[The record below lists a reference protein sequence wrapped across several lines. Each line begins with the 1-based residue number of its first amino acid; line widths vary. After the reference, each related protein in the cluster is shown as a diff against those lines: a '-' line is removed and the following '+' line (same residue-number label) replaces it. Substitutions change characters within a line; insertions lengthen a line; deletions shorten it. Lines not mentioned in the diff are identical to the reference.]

1 MTKVVLMTDSTAA
14 ELCRLTVRAP
24 NVSVD
29 LAVPADVPVT
39 DLLPTLLRYVGEEA
53 EEAGLDHA
61 GWVLQ
66 RLGDAPLEEETT
78 LARAGLAD
86 GEVLYLRPH
95 TEVLPEARLDD
106 LVDGIS
112 ETVGRRMHTWS
123 PKAARGLLGGTAAA
137 TVVVALVLL
146 FWPGVDGSGSLRV
159 VCAAVAGL
167 LALAGAGSASRAVG
181 DRLTATALGLLVAPC
196 LALAGWVL
204 PGGDLTGPDTARV
217 VGARLLAAG
226 AAGAGG
232 AVLALAATAVGAP
245 ALFATALVA
254 VATAVTGAL
263 VGYTGLD
270 APAAVALVMAVLALG
285 AGAVAPF
292 AFKLAG
298 MRMPALPSSAGQL
311 QEGIEPYAGD
321 EVAARTELAGRWVT
335 ALFAATGAAAVAAL
349 VVLTHHPDLPEVL
362 TALVL
367 GLLLLLHSRGLVAV
381 GQRLTLALPGVWGL
395 LLLAR
400 AWAVDGDT
408 DTRLVV
414 FAVLLAAASGLVI
427 ATWTV
432 PGRRMLPYWGRT
444 AELAHTVFAVALLP
458 LTLWVAGLFGWLR
471 GLFG

>member
-1 MTKVVLMTDSTAA
+1 MTKVVLMTDSTVA

-24 NVSVD
+24 HVSVD
-29 LAVPADVPVT
+29 LAVPAGVPVS

-66 RLGDAPLEEETT
+66 RLGDAPLDEETT

-86 GEVLYLRPH
+86 GDVLYLRPH
-95 TEVLPEARLDD
+95 TESLPEARLDD

-112 ETVGRRMHTWS
+112 DTVGRRMRTWS
-123 PKAARGLLGGTAAA
+123 PNAARGLLGGTAVA
-137 TVVVALVLL
+137 TLALALMLV
-146 FWPGVDGSGSLRV
+146 FRPGLDGSSSLRV
-159 VCAAVAGL
+159 ACAGVTGVL
-167 LALAGAGSASRAVG
+167 VLAGAASASRAVG
-181 DRLTATALGLLVAPC
+181 DRLTATVLGLLVAPC

-204 PGGDLTGPDTARV
+204 PGGDLTGPDAARV

-245 ALFATALVA
+245 ALCATALVA
-254 VATAVTGAL
+254 VATAVTGTL
-263 VGYTGLD
+263 IGYAGME
-270 APAAVALVMAVLALG
+270 APAAVALVMVVLALG

-298 MRMPALPSSAGQL
+298 MRMPALPSSAGEL
-311 QEGIEPYAGD
+311 QEGIDPYAGD
-321 EVAARTELAGRWVT
+321 EVAERTELAGRWVT
-335 ALFAATGAAAVAAL
+335 ALFAATGTAAVAAL
-349 VVLTHHPDLPEVL
+349 VVLAEHPNLPEVL

-367 GLLLLLHSRGLVAV
+367 SLLLLLHSRGLVHIA
-381 GQRLTLALPGVWGL
+381 QRLTLALPGVAGL

-400 AWAVDGDT
+400 AWAVDSDG

-414 FAVLLAAASGLVI
+414 FAVLLAAAGGLVI

-432 PGRRMLPYWGRT
+432 PGRRMLPYWGRA

-458 LTLWVAGLFGWLR
+458 LSLWVAGLFGWLR

>member
-1 MTKVVLMTDSTAA
+1 MKVVLMTDSTVA

-24 NVSVD
+24 QVSVD
-29 LAVPADVPVT
+29 LAVPAGVPVS

-66 RLGDAPLEEETT
+66 RLGDAPLDEETT

-86 GEVLYLRPH
+86 GDVLYLRPH
-95 TEVLPEARLDD
+95 TESLPEARLDD

-112 ETVGRRMHTWS
+112 DTVGRRMRTWS
-123 PKAARGLLGGTAAA
+123 PNAARGLLGGTAVA
-137 TVVVALVLL
+137 TLALALMLV
-146 FWPGVDGSGSLRV
+146 FRPGLDGSGSLRV
-159 VCAAVAGL
+159 ACAGVTGVL
-167 LALAGAGSASRAVG
+167 VLAGAASASRAVG
-181 DRLTATALGLLVAPC
+181 DRLTATVLGLLVAPC

-204 PGGDLTGPDTARV
+204 PGGDLTGPDAARV

-245 ALFATALVA
+245 ALCATALVA
-254 VATAVTGAL
+254 VATAVTGTL
-263 VGYTGLD
+263 IGYAGME
-270 APAAVALVMAVLALG
+270 APAAVALVMVVLALG

-298 MRMPALPSSAGQL
+298 MRMPALPSSAGEL
-311 QEGIEPYAGD
+311 QEGIDPYAGD
-321 EVAARTELAGRWVT
+321 EVAERTELAGRWVT
-335 ALFAATGAAAVAAL
+335 ALFAATGTAAVAAL
-349 VVLTHHPDLPEVL
+349 VVLAEHPNLPEVL

-367 GLLLLLHSRGLVAV
+367 SLLLLLHSRGLVHI
-381 GQRLTLALPGVWGL
+381 GQRLTLALPGVAGL

-400 AWAVDGDT
+400 AWAVDSDG

-414 FAVLLAAASGLVI
+414 FAVLLAAAAGLVI

-432 PGRRMLPYWGRT
+432 PGRRMLPYWGRA

-458 LTLWVAGLFGWLR
+458 LSLWVAGLFGWLR